1 MFERIQHHRSVFFP
15 AILAMGILC
24 FSFITGCETQTR
36 EEESEYVPISL
47 FTPAY
52 NALSEKSSGDEY
64 DLNATIRVIHGLE
77 LARYQSEDFESFLD
91 YLTRQDYR
99 GVAEDVLEAQ
109 RKMFPVLQ
117 QMYCVSRENEE
128 IMSCLTRN
136 WWKTVTEALRD
147 TATTWPRFRHLP
159 STSATVPHRFP

>member
-64 DLNATIRVIHGLE
+64 DLNATIRVIYGLE

-117 QMYCVSRENEE
+117 QMYCVSRENEDIQDLWFLE
-128 IMSCLTRN
+128 KGIGETLLSVSNELLLSSIAKCIY
-136 WWKTVTEALRD
+136 
-147 TATTWPRFRHLP
+147 
-159 STSATVPHRFP
+159 